1 MRLVTLDE
9 VTGPDGQ
16 PLFVEFVNTLHW
28 YEGAPIELLGTES
41 ELADWLVARR
51 LPADDV
57 AGRLPDVHR
66 LREHVRGVT
75 VALAGRNAVPAADMA
90 AIEAALSAPRGNLT
104 LVDGALSAPTG
115 NLTLADGGLSAPTG
129 DVTLADG
136 DSAQPR
142 VGFATNAADAALFA
156 FQVALSVAGFLRSPQ
171 RHRLKLC
178 ANPTCGFAFVD
189 TSTNATRRWCFMRY
203 CGNRLKVRAFRRRQT
218 PRRRASSTPR

>member
-9 VTGPDGQ
+9 VPGPDGQ

-57 AGRLPDVHR
+57 AGCLPDVHR

-75 VALAGRNAVPAADMA
+75 AALASRGALPAADMA
-90 AIEAALSAPRGNLT
+90 ALEAALSAPTGNLT

-115 NLTLADGGLSAPTG
+115 NLTL
-129 DVTLADG
+129 VDG
-136 DSAQPR
+136 DSAHPR

-156 FQVALSVAGFLRSPQ
+156 LQVALSVAGFLRSPQ

-203 CGNRLKVRAFRRRQT
+203 CGNRLKVRAFRRRRT